1 MEFETK
7 RQNINYYSTLKYII
21 NMSGLSIKDFANSAT
36 ISESLIRHADDNWNP
51 KYTTI
56 EKICSVIHISIPS
69 FFIIA
74 DHVAGNCN
82 HVKVNYIIHNQQL
95 EPEELCKKL
104 KIWRERLNISEGKL
118 AATSGF
124 DKSNI
129 SKRENVKWN
138 SIMLCSTLEIYAK
151 CYGLTMKQLSSYLY
165 EY

>member
-1 MEFETK
+1 MELDNK

-21 NMSGLSIKDFANSAT
+21 DMSGLSVKDFANSAT
-36 ISESLIRHADDNWNP
+36 ISESLIRHANDNWNP

-69 FFIIA
+69 FYIISEYIE
-74 DHVAGNCN
+74 GNCKQ
-82 HVKVNYIIHNQQL
+82 VKVNYIIHNQQL
-95 EPEELCKKL
+95 EPEDLCKKL
-104 KIWRERLNISEGKL
+104 KAWRKKLKISEGKL

-129 SKRENVKWN
+129 SKRENIKWN